1 MHFDAPRM
9 MYPGSSSNGASSQFY
24 SIGRGSNSDTM
35 AVVTDSL
42 GHISNQISSMQQ
54 CLTALTN
61 TVDGLSTKTME
72 LTNRVAALEDIAI
85 ESQPV
90 KKKKIDIPRDLS
102 VSFIQL

>member
-61 TVDGLSTKTME
+61 TVD
-72 LTNRVAALEDIAI
+72 A
-85 ESQPV
+85 V